1 MAKTAHSAPVHHAHL
16 SSWQS
21 RGTPLPTTR
30 LPGTPVENANGHI
43 LGKHHHLLF
52 WEFVGNLSD
61 VSAILFEGV
70 ASLFCECECRVRFS
84 LDELF
89 GYFDVS
95 RVFQLAQM
103 SG

>member
-1 MAKTAHSAPVHHAHL
+1 MVKTAHSVPVHHAHL

-21 RGTPLPTTR
+21 RGTPLPASR

-43 LGKHHHLLF
+43 LGKYHHLLF
-52 WEFVGNLSD
+52 WEFVGNLFD
-61 VSAILFEGV
+61 VSAVLFEGV
-70 ASLFCECECRVRFS
+70 TSFFRECKCRMWLS

-95 RVFQLAQM
+95 SVL
-103 SG
+103 